1 MINIGKRNNSRGNS
15 SSDPRE
21 EMLRALQSLPF
32 HAFQLAVY
40 LLLHRLGYRQVRFLS
55 RQYLR
60 GRTTGPAG
68 DFVIE
73 WSTPFGATKIL
84 VELKQEDRLLQRRYV
99 DELRG
104 KLLSEGLSEGLII
117 TAGRVSR
124 MALFAATAV
133 PSLPIRIVDGGFL
146 SSLMISKGLG
156 TNDDGCISI
165 DREFFR
171 RLLNVK
177 VASSIRRFDG

>member
-1 MINIGKRNNSRGNS
+1 MIGTGKRNSRGS

-21 EMLRALQSLPF
+21 EMRRTLQSLPF
-32 HAFQLAVY
+32 RTYQLAVY

-60 GRTTGPAG
+60 GRTTGATG
-68 DFVIE
+68 DFIVE
-73 WSTPFGATKIL
+73 WSTPFGATRIL
-84 VELKQEDRLLQRRYV
+84 VALKQEDRLLQRRYV

-104 KLLSEGLSEGLII
+104 KLLSEGLSEGLIV

-124 MALFAATAV
+124 LARLAATAV
-133 PSLPIRIVDGGFL
+133 PSLPIRIVDGDVL
-146 SSLMISKGLG
+146 ASLMIEKGLG
-156 TNDDGCISI
+156 TNDDGCIAI